1 MSFKQH
7 QNPKLI
13 SNSSRIM
20 ASICFLAFDVRIR
33 IYTQGRTTKNKHTR
47 ILCDT
52 EFVFNRQISC
62 KRATLLF
69 SMAIVREQ
77 RETVFWEH
85 QLFTITATRKD
96 RMLTKKY
103 LHYKAGDTGLAV
115 SLMELN
121 FITI

>member
-1 MSFKQH
+1 MV
-7 QNPKLI
+7 
-13 SNSSRIM
+13 
-20 ASICFLAFDVRIR
+20 SICFLTFDVRMR

-47 ILCDT
+47 ILCNT

-96 RMLTKKY
+96 RMLTKKISTLQSRGHWACSIFNGIK
-103 LHYKAGDTGLAV
+103 LHHHMTDSIVLTSY
-115 SLMELN
+115 
-121 FITI
+121 